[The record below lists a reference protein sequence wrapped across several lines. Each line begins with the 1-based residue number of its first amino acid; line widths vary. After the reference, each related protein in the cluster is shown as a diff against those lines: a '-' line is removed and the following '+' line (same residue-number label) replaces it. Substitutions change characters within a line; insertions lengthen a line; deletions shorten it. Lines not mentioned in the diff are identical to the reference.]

1 MLFDVSYCSYDYLPS
16 MDYQTFQRCTA
27 MRSAHP
33 YMSQGRIIVEDSV
46 FSFSLREFS
55 VSDSKH
61 FQFVFLNPKYLPG
74 FCSWHLHFK
83 SQRTREVEI
92 R

>member
-46 FSFSLREFS
+46 FFIFITLIFRQRLKTFSICFS
-55 VSDSKH
+55 QSKI
-61 FQFVFLNPKYLPG
+61 
-74 FCSWHLHFK
+74 S
-83 SQRTREVEI
+83 TRI
-92 R
+92 LLMALTF